1 MTTSHVH
8 SGARAHG
15 HAHDHRA
22 ASRRALLA
30 VLGLTLAFTVI
41 EVVGGLLT
49 GSLAL
54 LADAGHMVSDVLAL
68 SLALVAVTLARRPS
82 TPRRSFGFQRAEIL
96 AAFVNGLALVAVSGW
111 IVWEALRRLDD
122 PPEILGGWMLVVA
135 LAGLAVNAVSAAVL
149 ARSEGDSLNV
159 DAALRHV
166 IADLLGSA
174 GVLVAALVV
183 VLTGWRT
190 IDPIVSI
197 GIAALIALSAWGI
210 LRDSTAILMEQTPAG
225 MDASAVAHAI
235 VGVPGVT
242 KVHDLHV
249 WRITSGFDALSAHV
263 LVGRGEDCHALR
275 REVERV
281 LAERFGITH
290 TTLQVDHDAA
300 ETLIQAQPFRGR
312 ASPES

>member
-1 MTTSHVH
+1 MSTPHASP
-8 SGARAHG
+8 AHG
-15 HAHDHRA
+15 HAHDHRG
-22 ASRRALLA
+22 ASRRALLV
-30 VLGLTLAFTVI
+30 VLALTLAFTVA

-54 LADAGHMVSDVLAL
+54 LADAAHMVSDVLAL
-68 SLALVAVTLARRPS
+68 GLALVALTLARRPS

-111 IVWEALRRLDD
+111 IVWEALQRLDD

-135 LAGLAVNAVSAAVL
+135 LGGLAVNAASAAIL
-149 ARSEGDSLNV
+149 SRSKGDSLNV

-183 VLTGWRT
+183 VLTDWRP

-197 GIAALIALSAWGI
+197 AIAVLIALSAWGI
-210 LRDSTAILMEQTPAG
+210 LRDSSAILMEQTPAG
-225 MDASAVAHAI
+225 IDAGAVARAI
-235 VGVPGVT
+235 VTVPGVT

-275 REVERV
+275 RDVERV

-300 ETLIQAQPFRGR
+300 DALVDVRPLPRSLRDRG
-312 ASPES
+312 

>member
-1 MTTSHVH
+1 VSTPHVH
-8 SGARAHG
+8 ASAHARA
-15 HAHDHRA
+15 HAHDHRKT
-22 ASRRALLA
+22 SRRALVVVLA
-30 VLGLTLAFTVI
+30 LTLGFTAV

-68 SLALVAVTLARRPS
+68 VLAVAAVTLARRPS

-96 AAFVNGLALVAVSGW
+96 AAFVNGLALLAVSGW
-111 IVWEALRRLDD
+111 IVWEALQRLDD

-135 LAGLAVNAVSAAVL
+135 VCGLAVNGASAAILV
-149 ARSEGDSLNV
+149 RSEGESLNIE
-159 DAALRHV
+159 AALRHV
-166 IADLLGSA
+166 IADFLGSA
-174 GVLVAALVV
+174 GVLVAALVI

-190 IDPIVSI
+190 IDSIVSI
-197 GIAALIALSAWGI
+197 GIAGLVALSAWGI

-225 MDASAVAHAI
+225 LDADAVARAI

-275 REVERV
+275 RHVERV

-300 ETLIQAQPFRGR
+300 DALIELER
-312 ASPES
+312 

>member
-1 MTTSHVH
+1 MSVPHVH
-8 SGARAHG
+8 SGLAHG
-15 HAHDHRA
+15 HVHDHRS
-22 ASRRALLA
+22 ASRRALLV
-30 VLGLTLAFTVI
+30 VLALTLAFTVA

-54 LADAGHMVSDVLAL
+54 LADAAHMVSDVLAL
-68 SLALVAVTLARRPS
+68 GLALVALTLARRPS

-111 IVWEALRRLDD
+111 IVWEALQRLDD

-135 LAGLAVNAVSAAVL
+135 LGGLAVNAASATIL

-183 VLTGWRT
+183 LLTGWRP
-190 IDPIVSI
+190 IDPMISI
-197 GIAALIALSAWGI
+197 AIAVLIAVSAWGI
-210 LRDSTAILMEQTPAG
+210 LRDSSAILMEQTPAG
-225 MDASAVAHAI
+225 LDASAVAGAI
-235 VGVPGVT
+235 VSVPGVT

-275 REVERV
+275 RDVERV

-300 ETLIQAQPFRGR
+300 DALVDVRPLPRSLRDRG
-312 ASPES
+312 